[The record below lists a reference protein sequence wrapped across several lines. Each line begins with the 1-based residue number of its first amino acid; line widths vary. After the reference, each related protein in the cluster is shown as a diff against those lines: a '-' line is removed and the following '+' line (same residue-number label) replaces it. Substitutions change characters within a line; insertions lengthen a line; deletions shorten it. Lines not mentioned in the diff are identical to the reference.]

1 MRKRNLI
8 SLISITII
16 AIVSAMIICGAVST
30 GSIKFLTC
38 SGKSM
43 EPTITSADVL
53 VVTRVNPRTLKVG
66 DIIVYEYNEHKMEER
81 TVTINHRIVEI
92 TEEGF
97 KTKGDA
103 IGAIDDYTVKPS
115 DIVGV
120 VKFKIPYLGSFLRFA
135 NTTPGFVLL
144 IIIPAT
150 LIIAIEIKNI
160 IGYRA

>member
-8 SLISITII
+8 LLISITII
-16 AIVSAMIICGAVST
+16 AIVSAMIICGAAYT
-30 GSIKFLTC
+30 ESIKFLTV

-43 EPTITSADVL
+43 EPTITSADML
-53 VVTRVNPRTLKVG
+53 VVARVNPKTLKVG
-66 DIIVYEYNEHKMEER
+66 DITVYEYNEHKSKER
-81 TVTINHRIVEI
+81 TVTITHRIAEI
-92 TEEGF
+92 TEDGF

-103 IGAIDDYTVKPS
+103 IDTIDDYTVKPS

-120 VKFKIPYLGSFLRFA
+120 VKFKIPYLGSFFRFA

-160 IGYRA
+160 IGYRV